1 MNCSKCKKTLLIP
14 MKCKCE
20 KSFCIKCRMPESHSC
35 EFNFQEYGKQ
45 LVKKQNPVVI
55 GEKIEKV

>member
-1 MNCSKCKKTLLIP
+1 
-14 MKCKCE
+14 
-20 KSFCIKCRMPESHSC
+20 MPESHSC